1 MKDRSAKGE
10 ILARIRQ
17 ALMNSTS
24 QPYPSI
30 DPQTRFFVE
39 SDEALEVTFAEQ
51 FTALDGKFIYCADH
65 QEFFESLQML
75 TQEQEWN
82 HLFAWETQL
91 QDFLI
96 KQNFKKCRI
105 GRSLDKADAGI
116 TLCEALVAR
125 TGSILLSSKQAA
137 GRGLSI
143 FPPVHIVVAYTSQ
156 LVPDIQEALDIIR
169 KKYEGKM
176 PTMIS
181 LASGP
186 SRTADIEKTLV
197 LGAHGPKAV
206 YLFLIDNSDR

>member
-17 ALMNSTS
+17 ALVNTTS

-39 SDEALEVTFAEQ
+39 SDEALEVRFAEA
-51 FTALDGKFIYCADH
+51 FTALNGNFVYCQDH
-65 QEFFESLQML
+65 NEFYDNLALL
-75 TQEQEWN
+75 TEEQEWH

-96 KQNFKKCRI
+96 KRNFKKCRI

-137 GRGLSI
+137 GRSLSL
-143 FPPVHIVVAYTSQ
+143 FPPIHIVVAYSSQ
-156 LVPDIQEALDIIR
+156 LVPDIQEALDMIR
-169 KKYEGKM
+169 KKYEGKL

-197 LGAHGPKAV
+197 LGAHGPKSV
-206 YLFLIDNSDR
+206 YVFLIDNAEG

>member
-17 ALMNSTS
+17 ALMNTTS

-39 SDEALEVTFAEQ
+39 SEDVLEVRFAEA
-51 FTALDGKFIYCADH
+51 FTALNGNFIYCSDH
-65 QEFFESLQML
+65 NEFYDNLALL
-75 TQEQEWN
+75 TEEQEWN

-96 KQNFKKCRI
+96 KRNFKKCRI
-105 GRSLDKADAGI
+105 GRNLDKADAGI

-125 TGSILLSSKQAA
+125 TGSVLLSSKQAA

-143 FPPVHIVVAYTSQ
+143 FPPVHIVVAYVSQ
-156 LVPDIQEALDIIR
+156 LVPDIQEALDLVR
-169 KKYEGKM
+169 KKYEGKL

-197 LGAHGPKAV
+197 LGAHGPKQV
-206 YLFLIDNSDR
+206 YVFLIDNAEG